1 MPLLESGIE
10 LEPIVIGVIDGIEPC
25 EAPRRAVPSAELKVD
40 QAFAWSRRT
49 ARASRAPT
57 APSCVCSTPAH
68 RSMPGKL
75 RIQATDIELLAR
87 RGSVDIQADYHV
99 VVQGEVLRLN

>member
-1 MPLLESGIE
+1 
-10 LEPIVIGVIDGIEPC
+10 
-25 EAPRRAVPSAELKVD
+25 
-40 QAFAWSRRT
+40 
-49 ARASRAPT
+49 
-57 APSCVCSTPAH
+57 
-68 RSMPGKL
+68 MPGKL